1 MSVDVSQ
8 APQTAVNSISPL
20 SELRALKRQGLTG
33 RHARVRQ
40 LLDALIAAGDPL
52 DIEAAGMMLGGV
64 AQREQLA
71 AEAAFL
77 TQNIALLGSST
88 LDSLPH
94 QLTAALVA
102 GGILPQV
109 RAAGFNQWQFEIRA
123 GAPNLAD
130 LAPGVSALLLD
141 DTAVYEEVANPLDLD
156 EVEARCAAFPDR
168 LGEWADAARQVLGGL
183 IVLSTIPLSPLRR
196 DSVIDY
202 GRKARLEAAWD
213 AMNAGILRL
222 AAQKP
227 GVVVLSAAA
236 IQCRVADTFATDRMR
251 HVAGHIFSA
260 EFQREYA
267 AELARVVR
275 AGLGRAAKC
284 LVFDLDNTLWGGIVG
299 DDGAAA
305 LKIGGAYPG
314 SAHLELQKYG
324 RDLAAQGVML
334 AVASKNDEDIAQDAI
349 ANHPEMLLRPE
360 SFVAVRANWEPK
372 PGNVRQLA
380 SALNIGVDSM
390 VFVDDNPVERGLMRE
405 LLPQVTT
412 VELPNDPAGYAA
424 TVARRGD
431 FNLLTL
437 TDEDLKRTEMYRA
450 QVQREELQ
458 SGSGSLEEY
467 LLGLDS
473 QLTVER
479 LGEFNAARIV
489 QLFGKTNQFNLTGI
503 RYTEEEV
510 RRRSESGEAAFFGG
524 RLKDRF
530 GDNGLIAAWSL
541 TREGGGEGDGGGDG
555 DRGGAWRIE
564 NFVMSCRVFSR
575 NVEDA
580 VVGLILRAAAAAGAG
595 EVRAS
600 FIPTAK
606 NAKFAGFYPALGFER
621 VEAAGEAVDEHAD
634 EQGPA
639 QLRHTLRDLA
649 ELPSWIGVTREEEIN
664 NAF

>member
-1 MSVDVSQ
+1 MSVDVGPAAQ
-8 APQTAVNSISPL
+8 AAAPKRVSPL
-20 SELRALKRQGLTG
+20 SELRALKREGLAG
-33 RHARVRQ
+33 RHVRVRQ
-40 LLDALIAAGDPL
+40 LLDALLAAADPL
-52 DIEAAGMMLGGV
+52 DLETAGMMLGGA

-71 AEAAFL
+71 AEGAFL
-77 TQNIALLGSST
+77 TQRIALLGSST

-94 QLTAALVA
+94 QLTAALLA

-109 RAAGFNQWQFEIRA
+109 RSAGFNQWQFEIRA

-141 DTAVYEEVANPLDLD
+141 DAAVYEEIVNPLDLD
-156 EVEARCAAFPDR
+156 EVEARCAAFPAR
-168 LGEWADAARQVLGGL
+168 LGEWAHAARQVLGGL
-183 IVLSTIPLSPLRR
+183 IVLTTIPLSPLRR

-222 AAQKP
+222 AAQQQ
-227 GVVVLSAAA
+227 GVVVLCAAA
-236 IQCRVADTFATDRMR
+236 IQGRVSSTFATDRMR

-260 EFQREYA
+260 EFQLEYA

-314 SAHLELQKYG
+314 CAHLELQKYG

-334 AVASKNDEDIAQDAI
+334 AVASKNDEDVAQDAI
-349 ANHPEMLLRPE
+349 ANHPEMALRPD
-360 SFVAVRANWEPK
+360 SFVAVRANWDPK
-372 PGNVRQLA
+372 PGNVSQLA
-380 SALNIGVDSM
+380 AALNIGADAM

-424 TVARRGD
+424 AVARRGD

-467 LLGLDS
+467 LIGLDS
-473 QLTVER
+473 QLAVER

-510 RRRSESGEAAFFGG
+510 RRRSGSGEAAFFGG

-530 GDNGLIAAWSL
+530 GDNGLIAAWAVA
-541 TREGGGEGDGGGDG
+541 REGDG
-555 DRGGAWRIE
+555 RGAWRIE

-580 VVGLILRAAAAAGAG
+580 VVGLILRAAKAAGAG
-595 EVRAS
+595 EVRAD
-600 FIPTAK
+600 FIATAK
-606 NAKFAGFYPALGFER
+606 NAKFAGFYPALGFEP
-621 VEAAGEAVDEHAD
+621 VDAAAETAGEAAHEHTA
-634 EQGPA
+634 ERAGGQGPA
-639 QLRHTLRDLA
+639 RFRHTLRDLA
-649 ELPSWIGVTREEEIN
+649 ELPSWIGVTREEEIG

>member
-8 APQTAVNSISPL
+8 IPQTAAKTVSPL
-20 SELRALKRQGLTG
+20 SELRALKRAGLAG
-33 RHARVRQ
+33 KHARVRQ
-40 LLDALIAAGDPL
+40 LLDALLATGDPL
-52 DIEAAGMMLGGV
+52 DLEAAGVLLGGA

-71 AEAAFL
+71 QDGAFL
-77 TQNIALLGSST
+77 TQKIALLGSST

-94 QLTAALVA
+94 LLTASLVA
-102 GGILPQV
+102 GGILPEI
-109 RAAGFNQWQFEIRA
+109 RSAGFNQWQFEIRA

-141 DTAVYEEVANPLDLD
+141 DVAVYEEIVNPLDLD
-156 EVEARCAAFPDR
+156 EVEARCAAFPAR
-168 LGEWADAARQVLGGL
+168 LGEWAEAARQVLGGL
-183 IVLSTIPLSPLRR
+183 IVLTTVPLSPLRR

-213 AMNAGILRL
+213 AMNSAILRL
-222 AAQKP
+222 AASRQ

-236 IQCRVADTFATDRMR
+236 IQGRVGGAFATDRMR

-324 RDLAAQGVML
+324 RDLVAQGVML
-334 AVASKNDEDIAQDAI
+334 AVASKNDEDVAKDAI
-349 ANHPEMLLRPE
+349 ANHPEMVLRPD

-372 PGNVRQLA
+372 PGNVSQLA

-412 VELPNDPAGYAA
+412 VELPAEPAGYAA

-431 FNLLTL
+431 FNLLSL
-437 TDEDLKRTEMYRA
+437 TEEDLNRTAMYRA

-458 SGSGSLEEY
+458 SDSGSLEEY
-467 LLGLDS
+467 LVGLDS

-479 LGEFNAARIV
+479 LGEFNTARIV

-510 RRRSESGEAAFFGG
+510 RRRTETGEAVFFGG
-524 RLKDRF
+524 RLTDRF
-530 GDNGLIAAWSL
+530 GDNGLIAAWAL
-541 TREGGGEGDGGGDG
+541 TRGAD
-555 DRGGAWRIE
+555 GAWEIE

-580 VVGLILRAAAAAGAG
+580 VVGLVLRAASAAGAG
-595 EVRAS
+595 EVRAR
-600 FIPTAK
+600 FAPTAK

-621 VEAAGEAVDEHAD
+621 AGPAGESADEHGD
-634 EQGPA
+634 GQGPA
-639 QLRHTLRDLA
+639 LFRHGLRDLA
-649 ELPSWIGVTREEEIN
+649 ELPRWVGITREEEIG

>member
-1 MSVDVSQ
+1 
-8 APQTAVNSISPL
+8 
-20 SELRALKRQGLTG
+20 LRALKREGLAG
-33 RHARVRQ
+33 KHARVRQ

-52 DIEAAGMMLGGV
+52 DIEAAGMMLGGA

-71 AEAAFL
+71 AEGAFL
-77 TQNIALLGSST
+77 VQNIALLGSST

-102 GGILPQV
+102 GGILAQV

-141 DTAVYEEVANPLDLD
+141 DAAVYEEVVNPLDLD
-156 EVEARCAAFPDR
+156 EVEARCAAFPAR
-168 LGEWADAARQVLGGL
+168 LGEWADAARQALGGL

-222 AAQKP
+222 AAQKQ

-236 IQCRVADTFATDRMR
+236 IQGRVADAFATDRMR

-324 RDLAAQGVML
+324 RDLVAQGVML
-334 AVASKNDEDIAQDAI
+334 AVASKNDEAVAQDAI
-349 ANHPEMLLRPE
+349 ANHPEMLLRPD

-380 SALNIGVDSM
+380 AALNIGVDSM
-390 VFVDDNPVERGLMRE
+390 VFVDDNPIERGLMRE

-424 TVARRGD
+424 IVARRGD
-431 FNLLTL
+431 FNLLSL

-510 RRRSESGEAAFFGG
+510 RRRSDGGEAVFFGG

-541 TREGGGEGDGGGDG
+541 TRDAD
-555 DRGGAWRIE
+555 GAWRIE

-621 VEAAGEAVDEHAD
+621 IEAAGETADEHAD
-634 EQGPA
+634 GQGPA

-664 NAF
+664 DAF

>member
-1 MSVDVSQ
+1 MSVDVGP
-8 APQTAVNSISPL
+8 AAQTAVKSLSPL
-20 SELRALKRQGLTG
+20 SDLRALKREGLTG
-33 RHARVRQ
+33 KQVRVRR
-40 LLDALIAAGDPL
+40 LLGALLEVGDPL
-52 DIEAAGMMLGGV
+52 DIEAAGMMLGG
-64 AQREQLA
+64 ATQREQLA
-71 AEAAFL
+71 AEGAFL
-77 TQNIALLGSST
+77 TQRIALLGSST

-102 GGILPQV
+102 GGILPEV
-109 RAAGFNQWQFEIRA
+109 RSAGFNQWQFEIRA

-141 DTAVYEEVANPLDLD
+141 DAAVYEEIANPLDLD
-156 EVEARCAAFPDR
+156 EVEARCAAFPVR

-183 IVLSTIPLSPLRR
+183 IVLATVPLSPLRR

-213 AMNAGILRL
+213 AMNAEILRL
-222 AAQKP
+222 AAQKQ
-227 GVVVLSAAA
+227 GVVVLATAA
-236 IQCRVADTFATDRMR
+236 IQGRVRDTFATDRMR

-260 EFQREYA
+260 EFQHEYA

-324 RDLAAQGVML
+324 RDLVAQGVML
-334 AVASKNDEDIAQDAI
+334 AVASKNDEDVAQDAI
-349 ANHPEMLLRPE
+349 ANHPEMVLRPD
-360 SFVAVRANWEPK
+360 SFVAVRANWDPK
-372 PGNVRQLA
+372 PGNVRQMA
-380 SALNIGVDSM
+380 AALNIGADAM
-390 VFVDDNPVERGLMRE
+390 VFVDDNPLERGLMRE

-424 TVARRGD
+424 IVARRGD
-431 FNLLTL
+431 FNLLSL
-437 TDEDLKRTEMYRA
+437 TDEDLNRTAMYRA

-458 SGSGSLEEY
+458 SGSGTLEEY

-510 RRRSESGEAAFFGG
+510 RRRTQSGEAAFFGG

-530 GDNGLIAAWSL
+530 GDNGLIAAWAV
-541 TREGGGEGDGGGDG
+541 TRGGDG
-555 DRGGAWRIE
+555 SGAAGNSAAWRIE

-580 VVGLILRAAAAAGAG
+580 VVGLILRAAKGAGAD
-595 EVRAS
+595 EVRAA

-606 NAKFAGFYPALGFER
+606 NAKFAGFYSALGFDRIET
-621 VEAAGEAVDEHAD
+621 AAD
-634 EQGPA
+634 EQVNGQGPA
-639 QLRHTLRDLA
+639 QFRHTLRDLA
-649 ELPSWIGVTREEEIN
+649 ELPSWIGVTREEEIG

>member
-1 MSVDVSQ
+1 
-8 APQTAVNSISPL
+8 
-20 SELRALKRQGLTG
+20 EGK
-33 RHARVRQ
+33 HARVRK
-40 LLDALIAAGDPL
+40 LLDALLAAGDPL
-52 DIEAAGMMLGGV
+52 DIEAAGMMLGGA

-71 AEAAFL
+71 AADGAFL
-77 TQNIALLGSST
+77 TQRVALLGSST

-94 QLTAALVA
+94 QLTAALIA
-102 GGILPQV
+102 GGILPEV
-109 RAAGFNQWQFEIRA
+109 RSAGFNQWQFEIRA

-141 DTAVYEEVANPLDLD
+141 DAAVYEEVVNPLDLD
-156 EVEARCAAFPDR
+156 EVA
-168 LGEWADAARQVLGGL
+168 
-183 IVLSTIPLSPLRR
+183 LRR

-222 AAQKP
+222 AAQKQ
-227 GVVVLSAAA
+227 GVAVLSAAA
-236 IQCRVADTFATDRMR
+236 IQGRVSTTFAADRMR

-324 RDLAAQGVML
+324 RNLVAQGVML
-334 AVASKNDEDIAQDAI
+334 AVASKNDEDVALDAI
-349 ANHPEMLLRPE
+349 ANHPEMALRPD
-360 SFVAVRANWEPK
+360 SFVAVRANWDPK

-380 SALNIGVDSM
+380 NSLNIGVDSM

-437 TDEDLKRTEMYRA
+437 TDEDLNRTAMYRA

-458 SGSGSLEEY
+458 SGSGTLEEY
-467 LLGLDS
+467 LLGLHS

-510 RRRSESGEAAFFGG
+510 RRRSQSGEAAFFGG
-524 RLKDRF
+524 RLKD
-530 GDNGLIAAWSL
+530 
-541 TREGGGEGDGGGDG
+541 
-555 DRGGAWRIE
+555 
-564 NFVMSCRVFSR
+564 
-575 NVEDA
+575 
-580 VVGLILRAAAAAGAG
+580 
-595 EVRAS
+595 
-600 FIPTAK
+600 
-606 NAKFAGFYPALGFER
+606 
-621 VEAAGEAVDEHAD
+621 
-634 EQGPA
+634 
-639 QLRHTLRDLA
+639 
-649 ELPSWIGVTREEEIN
+649 
-664 NAF
+664 

>member
-1 MSVDVSQ
+1 MSVDVGHASQ
-8 APQTAVNSISPL
+8 PATKSVSPL
-20 SELRALKRQGLTG
+20 SELRALKREGLEG

-40 LLDALIAAGDPL
+40 LLGALLAAGDPL
-52 DIEAAGMMLGGV
+52 DIEAAGMMLGGA
-64 AQREQLA
+64 AQRERLA
-71 AEAAFL
+71 AADGAFL
-77 TQNIALLGSST
+77 TQRIALLGSST

-94 QLTAALVA
+94 QLTAALIA
-102 GGILPQV
+102 GGILPEV
-109 RAAGFNQWQFEIRA
+109 RSAGFNQWQFEIRA
-123 GAPNLAD
+123 GAPNLAG

-141 DTAVYEEVANPLDLD
+141 DAAVYEEVVNPLDLD
-156 EVEARCAAFPDR
+156 EVEARCAAFPTR
-168 LGEWADAARQVLGGL
+168 LAEWADAARQALGGL
-183 IVLSTIPLSPLRR
+183 IVLTTIPLSALRR

-202 GRKARLEAAWD
+202 GRKSRLEAAWD
-213 AMNAGILRL
+213 AMNAEILRL

-236 IQCRVADTFATDRMR
+236 IQGRVRSTFATDRMR

-260 EFQREYA
+260 EFQGEYA

-305 LKIGGAYPG
+305 LKLGGAYPG

-324 RDLAAQGVML
+324 RDLVAQGVML
-334 AVASKNDEDIAQDAI
+334 AVASKNDEDVALDAI
-349 ANHPEMLLRPE
+349 ANHPEMALRPD
-360 SFVAVRANWEPK
+360 SFVAVRANWDPK
-372 PGNVRQLA
+372 PGNVAALA
-380 SALNIGVDSM
+380 TSLNIGVESM

-424 TVARRGD
+424 IVARRGD
-431 FNLLTL
+431 FNLLSL
-437 TDEDLKRTEMYRA
+437 TDEDLNRTAMYRA

-458 SGSGSLEEY
+458 SGSGTLEEY

-510 RRRSESGEAAFFGG
+510 RRRANSGEAAFFGG

-530 GDNGLIAAWSL
+530 GDNGLIAAWAL
-541 TREGGGEGDGGGDG
+541 TRDG
-555 DRGGAWRIE
+555 DGGAWRVE

-580 VVGLILRAAAAAGAG
+580 VVGLILRAAKAAGAG
-595 EVRAS
+595 EVRAA

-621 VEAAGEAVDEHAD
+621 VEAAGEAVDEYTA
-634 EQGPA
+634 ERAGGQGPA
-639 QLRHTLRDLA
+639 QYRHTLRDLA
-649 ELPSWIGVTREEEIN
+649 ELPSWIGVTREEEID